1 MTLLRLPN
9 EAGGTTKVALHPAQ
23 YPDCSR
29 HANWNRTAFAAA
41 HVVTNP
47 LATYSPTLDSAIDW
61 DATLAYRSHL
71 WRHGFGVAEAMDTAQ
86 RGAGLTWPDALK
98 LIRETA
104 RWAKAEGCPVASGA
118 GTDHLDPGKP
128 WRMEDIIDA
137 YRFQCEAIEQAGSR
151 VILMSSRALAANAK
165 SAEDYFRVYHEV
177 LRSLEHPA
185 ILHWL
190 GSAFDPALS
199 GYWGADNQTEAT
211 EHCLA
216 VIKENQSNVCGIKI
230 SLLDPAIEIS
240 LRNRLPAQVQMLTGD
255 DFNYPELIAGD
266 DKGHSGALL
275 GIFDSIAPVA
285 SKALSAL
292 SEGDKELFHTL
303 LGPTVPLS
311 RHIFCNPTQFYKVG
325 TVFLAYLNGYQS
337 HFTMLGGLESA
348 RSTLHLARLIE
359 LANNAQL
366 FHDPDLVAYR
376 ARAFFT
382 CRGVSV

>member
-1 MTLLRLPN
+1 MCQTW
-9 EAGGTTKVALHPAQ
+9 EANCDTSPTPQRSRRDNKSCVASGTVSGLFG
-23 YPDCSR
+23 

-199 GYWGADNQTEAT
+199 GYWGQTTRPKQQNIA
-211 EHCLA
+211 
-216 VIKENQSNVCGIKI
+216 
-230 SLLDPAIEIS
+230 SLS
-240 LRNRLPAQVQMLTGD
+240 
-255 DFNYPELIAGD
+255 
-266 DKGHSGALL
+266 
-275 GIFDSIAPVA
+275 
-285 SKALSAL
+285 
-292 SEGDKELFHTL
+292 
-303 LGPTVPLS
+303 
-311 RHIFCNPTQFYKVG
+311 
-325 TVFLAYLNGYQS
+325 
-337 HFTMLGGLESA
+337 
-348 RSTLHLARLIE
+348 
-359 LANNAQL
+359 
-366 FHDPDLVAYR
+366 
-376 ARAFFT
+376 
-382 CRGVSV
+382 